1 MSRIDDLIAELCPD
15 GVPYKPLGEVGVF
28 ARGNGLQKSD
38 LTDEGLPA
46 VHYGQVHTYYGV
58 STDTTKSFTTP
69 NLYARLRH
77 AKPGDLIIATTSE
90 DTESVGKATAWIGEG
105 EVAVSGDAYVFSH
118 SMESKF
124 VSYFFNSRSFHEQKL
139 RFVTG
144 AKVRRISGDAM
155 AKIIIP
161 VPPLEVQR
169 EIVRV
174 LDQFT
179 QLEAELEAE
188 LEARRRQYEFYR
200 DCLLAFDTHT
210 HTHRTSVRW
219 VTMSE
224 FGSFYGGLSGKS
236 KVDFAD
242 GNSRFISY
250 ANVFKNIAT
259 DLGAED
265 FVRVNAGEK
274 QNMVARGDVLF
285 TGSSES
291 ADEVAMSS
299 VVQETPGESI
309 YLNSFSVGYRPFDQQ
324 ELDPAFSKHLFRS
337 SRMRRQLIRCASGVT
352 RFNVSKKRLGRVQVP
367 IPSRDSQVQI
377 ARTLDK
383 FDALVNDL
391 SVGLP
396 AELAARRKQY
406 EYYRDKLL
414 TFKELPA

>member
-90 DTESVGKATAWIGEG
+90 DTEAVGKATAWIGEG

-188 LEARRRQYEFYR
+188 LEARRRQFEYVR
-200 DCLLAFDTHT
+200 HRHLAFESSVPTVSLGEIALVQTGQPISKKTIEDSPGPYPVINSGRDPLGFYSRWNVDDDPIGITSRGAGVGSVT
-210 HTHRTSVRW
+210 WCPGRYYRGNLNYSVSVRD
-219 VTMSE
+219 E
-224 FGSFYGGLSGKS
+224 RF
-236 KVDFAD
+236 VD
-242 GNSRFISY
+242 SRFLYFSLRHLQAEIQKLCSFQGIP
-250 ANVFKNIAT
+250 ALNRGNLVKLRLPMP
-259 DLGAED
+259 DLG
-265 FVRVNAGEK
+265 
-274 QNMVARGDVLF
+274 
-285 TGSSES
+285 
-291 ADEVAMSS
+291 
-299 VVQETPGESI
+299 
-309 YLNSFSVGYRPFDQQ
+309 
-324 ELDPAFSKHLFRS
+324 
-337 SRMRRQLIRCASGVT
+337 RQLE
-352 RFNVSKKRLGRVQVP
+352 
-367 IPSRDSQVQI
+367 I
-377 ARTLDK
+377 A
-383 FDALVNDL
+383 DALNMFETLTSDL
-391 SVGLP
+391 FVGLP

-414 TFKELPA
+414 KFERVA